1 MIQQLFNIAKS
12 LVLGLLFFFAA
23 RFTFA
28 LVNVDDLCFSSFASS
43 AYHGLLQDLSVL
55 SYWLLLAMILNI
67 LSHYAK
73 YNLTRVVQHIMYAS
87 LAIFLAINIQLYGY
101 WNYHLDSS
109 VLGYLVSPKEALASV
124 VLTDVLSVTGYVLIL
139 LAVYVLTVRALKL
152 KWSSLRLNL
161 AGLKFLIPAVIVLAL
176 LARGGW
182 SNNPMTVS
190 RVFHSTDYTYNQI
203 AVNPVWNA
211 GFSLTKEQYDY
222 WLLDDDEA
230 VKYYK
235 RCVSRN
241 DSLNQNFY
249 HSRPKVILVIVE
261 SLSSNFIESF
271 GGISGVS
278 PNVDAI
284 ARDAICFDRYYA
296 SGDRSDRGLTT
307 MITGMPAV
315 PGARLLQSI
324 GKLNGSPNINKSV
337 SQQGGRSSFY
347 YGGDASFANIRTLFD
362 VASNTEVIDVHGIES
377 SGTKGKWGYHDEVV
391 YGQVLNDI
399 NQKGL
404 ADFTVI
410 FTLSSHEPFDHPPV
424 SYSSQKYT
432 KPMYGGIYYADSCL
446 GDFVDR
452 LRQLPEW
459 ENTMVVIT
467 ADHGSV
473 KPNGYQIFE
482 SEKYRIPLIFSG
494 GVVKNSRRYHHVV
507 GQADLAYTLSEFF
520 GETNN
525 PFIYGKSLFDTS
537 QSFASYYYQVGAGI
551 VRDSSELVFDYKL
564 NQVLHTTS
572 ENDSVAREMKLDI
585 LGYSQHAVRTF
596 EGY

>member
-1 MIQQLFNIAKS
+1 MIQQLANIARS
-12 LVLGLLFFFAA
+12 LVLGLLFFFTA
-23 RFTFA
+23 RLTFA
-28 LVNVDDLCFSSFASS
+28 LVNVDDFSFSSFASS
-43 AYHGLLQDLSVL
+43 AYHGVMQDLSVL
-55 SYWLLLAMILNI
+55 SYWLLLAVILNI
-67 LSHYAK
+67 LSHYTK
-73 YNLTRVVQHIMYAS
+73 YNLTRIVQHIMYTG

-124 VLTDVLSVTGYVLIL
+124 VFGDVLSVIGYVLIL
-139 LAVYVLTVRALKL
+139 LAVYLLTARVLKL
-152 KWSSLRLNL
+152 KWSSLPLNP
-161 AGLKFLIPAVIVLAL
+161 AGLKFLITTVIVLAL

-241 DSLNQNFY
+241 DSLNHNFY
-249 HSRPKVILVIVE
+249 GCRPKIILVVVE

-271 GGISGVS
+271 GGISGVG

-324 GKLNGSPNINKSV
+324 GKLNGSPNINKIV
-337 SQQGGRSSFY
+337 SQQGGRSCFY

-362 VASNTEVIDVHGIES
+362 VASNTEVIDMNAIES

-399 NQKGL
+399 DKNGL

-424 SYSSQKYT
+424 SYTSQKYT

-446 GDFVDR
+446 GSFMEC
-452 LRQLPEW
+452 LKQLPEW
-459 ENTMVVIT
+459 ENTMVIIS

-473 KPNGYQIFE
+473 KPNDYQIFE
-482 SEKYRIPLIFSG
+482 SEKYRIPLILSG

-520 GETNN
+520 GETSN

-551 VRDSSELVFDYKL
+551 VRDSAELVFDYKL

-572 ENDSVAREMKLDI
+572 ENDSVAREMELDI

>member
-1 MIQQLFNIAKS
+1 MIQQLANIARS
-12 LVLGLLFFFAA
+12 LVLGLLFFFTA
-23 RFTFA
+23 RLTFA
-28 LVNVDDLCFSSFASS
+28 LVNVDDFSFSSFASS
-43 AYHGLLQDLSVL
+43 AYHGVMQDLSVL
-55 SYWLLLAMILNI
+55 SYWLLLAVILNI
-67 LSHYAK
+67 LSHYTK
-73 YNLTRVVQHIMYAS
+73 YNLTRIVQHIMYTG

-124 VLTDVLSVTGYVLIL
+124 VFGDVLSVIGYVLIL
-139 LAVYVLTVRALKL
+139 LAVYLLTARVLKL
-152 KWSSLRLNL
+152 KWSSLPLNP
-161 AGLKFLIPAVIVLAL
+161 AGLKFLITTVIVLAL

-241 DSLNQNFY
+241 DSLNHNFY
-249 HSRPKVILVIVE
+249 GCRPKIILVVVE

-271 GGISGVS
+271 GGISGVG

-324 GKLNGSPNINKSV
+324 GKLNGSPNINKIV
-337 SQQGGRSSFY
+337 SQQGGRSCFY

-362 VASNTEVIDVHGIES
+362 VASNTEVIDMNAIES

-391 YGQVLNDI
+391 YNQVVNDLDK
-399 NQKGL
+399 NGL

-424 SYSSQKYT
+424 SYTSQKYT

-446 GDFVDR
+446 GSFMEC
-452 LRQLPEW
+452 LKQLPEW
-459 ENTMVVIT
+459 ENTMVIIS

-473 KPNGYQIFE
+473 KPNDYQIFE
-482 SEKYRIPLIFSG
+482 SEKYRIPLILSG

-520 GETNN
+520 GETSN

-551 VRDSSELVFDYKL
+551 VRDSAELVFDYKL

-572 ENDSVAREMKLDI
+572 ENDSVAREMELDI